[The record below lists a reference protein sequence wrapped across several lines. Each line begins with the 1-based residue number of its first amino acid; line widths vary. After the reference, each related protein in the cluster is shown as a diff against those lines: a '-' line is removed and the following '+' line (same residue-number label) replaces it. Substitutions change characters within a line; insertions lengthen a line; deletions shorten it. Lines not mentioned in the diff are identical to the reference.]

1 MKSTSNLG
9 PGGSNRRASSYQQQA
24 PQLMSGRGLN
34 LGTTTSG
41 GGGGGVVSPSTA
53 AGPSVSASAAAAA
66 AAAASASGGGDGLNM
81 EQDMERASLHERKQA
96 IDHLKS
102 VTGKFKS
109 FYRDIL
115 LLLPPQVIVPL
126 GHRQAK
132 IFPCHRHRDTVR
144 VF

>member
-66 AAAASASGGGDGLNM
+66 ASGGGDGLNM

-115 LLLPPQVIVPL
+115 LLLLFLLLLLLPPQVKL
-126 GHRQAK
+126 SFH
-132 IFPCHRHRDTVR
+132 F
-144 VF
+144 FLLLLLFLLLL